1 MEDWFGTKELPRSI
15 AVVACIS
22 ISSLH
27 SDETKRQ
34 RSHYRIKAGL
44 NTEFGEYILG
54 MGLDRFRCYAQPL
67 RHPLVRVTPADE
79 LQNDVLTRAET
90 PAIWKCNDIV
100 ARHRN
105 PFPTSAISKHLIMDR
120 RYYTCVA
127 HKRTRGILGSR

>member
-1 MEDWFGTKELPRSI
+1 M
-15 AVVACIS
+15 
-22 ISSLH
+22 
-27 SDETKRQ
+27 
-34 RSHYRIKAGL
+34 
-44 NTEFGEYILG
+44 LG

-105 PFPTSAISKHLIMDR
+105 PFPTSAISKHLIVDR
-120 RYYTCVA
+120 CYYT
-127 HKRTRGILGSR
+127 

>member
-22 ISSLH
+22 ISLLH
-27 SDETKRQ
+27 SDETKGQ

-54 MGLDRFRCYAQPL
+54 MGLDRFRCYPQPL

-79 LQNDVLTRAET
+79 LQNDVLTRAEL
-90 PAIWKCNDIV
+90 PAIWKYNDIV
-100 ARHRN
+100 ARHRKPLSDLRN
-105 PFPTSAISKHLIMDR
+105 IKALDRGSALLHL
-120 RYYTCVA
+120 CSAQA
-127 HKRTRGILGSR
+127 HARNIR